1 MLVSMLVVENNIII
15 SLLSTYAAAA
25 AAVLVVRTIDV
36 NAYLV
41 PLMWQWADSTIFWS
55 VCVRS
60 IRQSFENR

>member
-1 MLVSMLVVENNIII
+1 MLVVENNIII

-36 NAYLV
+36 NAYLA
-41 PLMWQWADSTIFWS
+41 PLMWQLGRLNNIL

-60 IRQSFENR
+60 SRQSFENR